1 MMQATLF
8 SPLTVNGLVL
18 KNRIV
23 MAPMGVC
30 LASETGAV
38 TPALI
43 EFYRERARGD
53 AALILVGG
61 GQVSERRPPG
71 LLALNDDHMIPG
83 LNDLAEAVQQEGARI
98 GMQLNISDHFLPDH
112 MKRTPDNLTLEEI
125 AIIIQSLVKAAV
137 RVREAG
143 FDVVEFHGAHGYLIS
158 QFFSSLSNHRS
169 DRYGGNMEG
178 RQALALEVLR
188 ATRDKLGSRFP
199 IFFRMNGSDMM
210 NGGVEIGE
218 AVRNARALEQ
228 AGVDALDVSAGRR
241 PFTDHFTM
249 QPMGQPNGGLVH
261 LAEAVKKEVGIPVLT
276 AGKID
281 AALADLI
288 IRKGQA
294 DLVSMGRGLIADPC
308 LPLKTKAGRI
318 AEIRTC
324 LYCNY
329 CVTQRTR
336 LKKRIRCSINASAG
350 REHECRIQEARGEKR
365 VLVIGGGPA
374 GLECA
379 RVLGLRGHAV
389 TLAEKEDRLGGQAWL
404 ASVPARKEAIRRF
417 VALLEQEIRRLGIRI
432 DCGREIRAEDIGQL
446 KADADVVVL
455 ASGALPLVP
464 PIPGIQGAKIRTGF
478 EVLESEGEGL
488 GTRIAVIGGGDVGC
502 EVAEFLAEK
511 GKDVTIIEQLAE
523 IGSLLEPYTH
533 RFFMERL
540 SRIPITVRINQRVTR
555 IEECRIYF
563 ADPDG
568 KVSHGE
574 FDHVV
579 LCVGTVGNDG
589 LLSTLLTHFP
599 EVYSIGDCVHPKNI
613 YQAVS
618 DGARIGRLV

>member
-1 MMQATLF
+1 MMEATLF

-18 KNRIV
+18 RNRIV

-38 TPALI
+38 TAALI
-43 EFYRERARGD
+43 EFYRERARGG

-112 MKRTPDNLTLEEI
+112 MKRTPDNLTAEEI
-125 AIIIQSLVKAAV
+125 EIIIQCLVKAAV
-137 RVREAG
+137 RVKEAG

-158 QFFSSLSNHRS
+158 QFFSPLSNHRS
-169 DRYGGNMEG
+169 DRYGGNTEG
-178 RQALALEVLR
+178 RQALALEVVR
-188 ATRDKLGSRFP
+188 RTRDNLGTRFP

-210 NGGVEIGE
+210 EGGVEIGE
-218 AVRNARALEQ
+218 AILNARALEK

-261 LAEAVKKEVGIPVLT
+261 LAEAIKKEVGIPVLT

-281 AALADLI
+281 ALLADLI
-288 IRKGQA
+288 VRKGQA
-294 DLVSMGRGLIADPC
+294 DLVSMGRGLIADPY
-308 LPLKTKAGRI
+308 LPRKTQDGRI

-329 CVTQRTR
+329 CITQRTR
-336 LKKRIRCSINASAG
+336 LKKRIRCSINAAAG
-350 REHECRIQEARGEKR
+350 REQECRIQEASEKKR
-365 VLVIGGGPA
+365 VFVIGGGPA

-379 RVLGLRGHAV
+379 RVLSLRGHVV

-404 ASVPARKEAIRRF
+404 ASVPARKEVIRRF
-417 VALLEQEIRRLGIRI
+417 VCLLEQEIRRLGIRI
-432 DCGREIRAEDIGQL
+432 DCGREVRAEDIGRL
-446 KADADVVVL
+446 KADVDVVVL

-464 PIPGIQGAKIRTGF
+464 PIPGIRGAKIRTGF
-478 EVLESEGEGL
+478 EVLESGGAGL
-488 GTRIAVIGGGDVGC
+488 GKRIAVIGGGDVGC
-502 EVAEFLAEK
+502 EVSEFLAER
-511 GKDVTIIEQLAE
+511 GKEVTIIEQLEE
-523 IGSLLEPYTH
+523 IGGLLEPYTR

-540 SRIPITVRINQRVTR
+540 SRHPIAVQVGQKVTH
-555 IEECRIYF
+555 IEEGQIHF
-563 ADPDG
+563 ANPDG
-568 KVSHGE
+568 KTSCCE

-579 LCVGTVGNDG
+579 LCVGTVANSE
-589 LLSTLLTHFP
+589 LLGALLMHFQ
-599 EVYSIGDCVHPKNI
+599 EVYSIGDCVNPKNI
-613 YQAVS
+613 CQAVS